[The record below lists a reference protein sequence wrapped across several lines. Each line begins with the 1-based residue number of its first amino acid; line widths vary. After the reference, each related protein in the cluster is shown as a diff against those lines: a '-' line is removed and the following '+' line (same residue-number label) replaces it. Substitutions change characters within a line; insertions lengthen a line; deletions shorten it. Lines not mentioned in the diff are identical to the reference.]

1 MESVGRGCALT
12 VDHVVPVSQRS
23 LLHTQLGLSGHTAL
37 CPVELQGHDPGALQF
52 LVLLPSAGQ
61 VLPISTCALA

>member
-1 MESVGRGCALT
+1 M
-12 VDHVVPVSQRS
+12 VPASQRS
-23 LLHTQLGLSGHTAL
+23 LLHTLLGLSGHTAL